1 MVIARMSAPDV
12 AAGRRGI
19 YKLGQLYYGESK
31 GESLEEKRDG
41 SDELAGSGIRVYA
54 WMKRIIWRDME

>member
-1 MVIARMSAPDV
+1 MWVSERLEDLVVIARLSAPDV

-31 GESLEEKRDG
+31 REGLEE
-41 SDELAGSGIRVYA
+41 E
-54 WMKRIIWRDME
+54 